1 MMRYYLLCYDICC
14 PKRWRLVHDIA
25 KGYGDSLQYSVF
37 QCILSNERKVL
48 LLESLRQVIKHDED
62 SVLVI
67 DLADAQAAEPRMTR
81 MGKQARFDEPG
92 PMIL

>member
-1 MMRYYLLCYDICC
+1 MMRYYLLCYDICD

-25 KGYGDSLQYSVF
+25 KGYGAPLQYSVF

-48 LLESLRQVIKHDED
+48 LLESLRRVIKHDED

-81 MGKQARFDEPG
+81 MGKQAHFDEPG
-92 PMIL
+92 PVIL

>member
-1 MMRYYLLCYDICC
+1 MMRYYLLCYDICD
-14 PKRWRLVHDIA
+14 PKRWRQVHDIA
-25 KGYGDSLQYSVF
+25 KGYGAALQYSVF
-37 QCILSNERKVL
+37 QCILTNERKVL

-67 DLADAQAAEPRMTR
+67 DLADAQAAEPRITR
-81 MGKQARFDEPG
+81 MGKQARIDEPG